1 MLLWCVSTF
10 LILSF
15 SFPDTPIKDLEI
27 DNCGTIWLLPVSDP
41 GVIRLDSLGNRQ
53 SFETGYAGLPSGL
66 AVSPSG
72 RWVVCFQNPGILLE
86 YDEDDILID
95 EVSMQSVGDV
105 LLPGLRIWAVDTARG
120 NVVYPGGEI
129 IARNCAGSFS
139 RLCRGPSGSGMVS
152 GSEGVFIVE
161 PGELPVRIAGSGSA
175 CYSSRGILIL
185 DSGVLCVYQG
195 DTLSTDI
202 PYSSIS
208 ASPDGEIVVLWG
220 GETPLVLE

>member
-1 MLLWCVSTF
+1 VLLRCVSAF

-15 SFPDTPIKDLEI
+15 SFSDTPVKDLEI
-27 DNCGTIWLLPVSDP
+27 DNYGTVWLLPVSEP

-53 SFETGYAGLPSGL
+53 CFETGFAGLPSGL

-95 EVSMQSVGDV
+95 EVSMQGAGDV
-105 LLPGLRIWAVDTARG
+105 LMSGLRIWAVDTARG

-129 IARNCAGSFS
+129 IARDCAGSDS

-152 GSEGVFIVE
+152 GSAGVYIVE
-161 PGELPVRIAGSGSA
+161 PGELPVRIAQSGSA
-175 CYSSRGILIL
+175 CFSSQGILVLNSGIL
-185 DSGVLCVYQG
+185 SVYQG
-195 DTLSTDI
+195 DTLLTDL
-202 PYSSIS
+202 SCSCIS
-208 ASPDGEIVVLWG
+208 ASPNGDIVVLWG
-220 GETPLVLE
+220 GNMPMVLE